1 MTVDPALISAGL
13 RAVKQGQ
20 ASSLSGWVNAALTEH
35 VAKHARL
42 AALAEAITAYEEKF
56 GAMTD
61 SEIDAQLRAD
71 KQSAVVVRGPKKKR
85 SAA

>member
-35 VAKHARL
+35 VAKQARL
-42 AALAEAITAYEEKF
+42 AALSEAITAYEERF
-56 GAMTD
+56 GVMTD
-61 SEIDAQLRAD
+61 AEIDAQLRAD
-71 KQSAVVVRGPKKKR
+71 KQTATVVRGPKKKR

>member
-20 ASSLSGWVNAALTEH
+20 ANSLSGWVNAALTEH
-35 VAKHARL
+35 VAKQARL
-42 AALAEAITAYEEKF
+42 TALSDAVAAYEEKF
-56 GAMTD
+56 GVMTD
-61 SEIDAQLRAD
+61 AEIDAQLRAD
-71 KQSAVVVRGPKKKR
+71 KQAATVVRGPKKKR